1 MARNLPA
8 ITDDDIPEATSS
20 FHDMILRASARINDR
35 EKLAEYTKAHG
46 TDRPF
51 LTIED
56 ERDLTRA
63 AVARFDVDFDSARWL
78 TSGILME
85 NGVALERD
93 LDKKIEHLV
102 RRFAKTGKRIT
113 RQEFKDAVATYRSW
127 AQNAVSES
135 EVQKKL
141 KSIIEDEG
149 YRVGRSGIFRTKR
162 WFNKI
167 PSD

>member
-93 LDKKIEHLV
+93 LDKKNRALGPPVRKNRKADHTPRIQRRGGNLPLV
-102 RRFAKTGKRIT
+102 GSECRQRIRSAEKTEI
-113 RQEFKDAVATYRSW
+113 
-127 AQNAVSES
+127 NH
-135 EVQKKL
+135 
-141 KSIIEDEG
+141 
-149 YRVGRSGIFRTKR
+149 
-162 WFNKI
+162 
-167 PSD
+167 